1 MLSLPKTQDRYN
13 NSTMDNAVVH
23 YIDALGGYGPLYL
36 ISMGIIFVAVFVM
49 VKYLPFIQSYKSKQL
64 EIESEREKRKAE
76 ELRIRVA
83 QESERAAISR
93 SQIEAQERST
103 AAMNAMT
110 QQMAIF
116 EARIEA
122 SQHGSH
128 AMQEK
133 VDDMAVE
140 VHDIHTVVVKG

>member
-1 MLSLPKTQDRYN
+1 
-13 NSTMDNAVVH
+13 MDNAVVH

-36 ISMGIIFVAVFVM
+36 TVMGILFIAVFVM
-49 VKYLPFIQSYKSKQL
+49 VKYLPFLRDYKTKQL

>member
-1 MLSLPKTQDRYN
+1 
-13 NSTMDNAVVH
+13 MDNAVIH
-23 YIDALGGYGPLYL
+23 YIDAIGGYGPLYL
-36 ISMGIIFVAVFVM
+36 TATGILLLVAFVI
-49 VKYLPFIQSYKSKQL
+49 VKYLPFLKDYKTKQL
-64 EIESEREKRKAE
+64 EIENEREKRKAE
-76 ELRIRVA
+76 ELRIRVE
-83 QESERAAISR
+83 QEAERAAISR
-93 SQIEAQERST
+93 SQIEAHDRST
-103 AAMNAMT
+103 AAMNAMA
-110 QQMAIF
+110 QQMAVF